1 MTALKNKV
9 AIITGGNGVLG
20 GAIAKGLSAQGVKV
34 GILGRTQQTVN
45 DRVDEINQLGGES
58 IALIADVLDKESL
71 IAAKKQIIKKWGNID
86 ILVNGAGGNLKG
98 ATISPEDNFFDLSI
112 EDFDKVNQLN
122 LKGTVLP
129 TYVFGEAMAKQGQG
143 SVLNISSMSAQQ
155 AITRIVGYSA
165 SKAAVDNFTKWLAVE
180 MALKYGEGIR
190 VNAIA
195 PGFFIGEQNRALLL
209 NPDGSLTQRAESIV
223 EQTPMRRFGKPE
235 ELQGAVNWLV
245 SDQASFVTGV
255 IIPIDGGFSAFSGV

>member
-9 AIITGGNGVLG
+9 AIVTGGNGVLG
-20 GAIAKGLSAQGVKV
+20 GAIAKGLATQGVRV
-34 GILGRTQQTVN
+34 GILGRTEQTVQE
-45 DRVDEINQLGGES
+45 RVDEIRQLGGES
-58 IALIADVLDKESL
+58 IGLIADVLDKESL
-71 IAAKKQIIKKWGNID
+71 EAAKNKIVEKWGTID
-86 ILVNGAGGNLKG
+86 ILINGAGGNLKG
-98 ATISPEDNFFDLSI
+98 ATISPEDNFFDLSL

-129 TYVFGEAMAKQGQG
+129 TYVFGRAMAKQGKG

-209 NPDGSLTQRAESIV
+209 NPDGSLTQRAETIV

-235 ELQGAVNWLV
+235 ELQGVVNWLV

>member
-34 GILGRTQQTVN
+34 GILGRTPQTVN